1 MRSDGNTGVSVSA
14 TAGGPA
20 NLVLVLDGVT
30 ASMSDIL
37 AHSIT

>member
-1 MRSDGNTGVSVSA
+1 MRSDGNTGVSISA